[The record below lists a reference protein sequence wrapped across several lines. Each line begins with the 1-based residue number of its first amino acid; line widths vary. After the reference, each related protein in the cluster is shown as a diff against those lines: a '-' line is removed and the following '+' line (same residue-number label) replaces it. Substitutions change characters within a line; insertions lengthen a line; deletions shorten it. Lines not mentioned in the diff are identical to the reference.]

1 MTENFEY
8 VSKVANK
15 LRADGK
21 NVQVYYEDKKVKAK
35 FKYADKLEI
44 PYTVVIGDD
53 EVQSNSYSVKNM
65 ATGEQV
71 GYSLD

>member
-8 VSKVANK
+8 VSKVASK
-15 LRADGK
+15 LRDEGK

-65 ATGEQV
+65 TTGEQES
-71 GYSLD
+71 YKL

>member
-8 VSKVANK
+8 VSKVASK
-15 LRADGK
+15 LRDEGK

-65 ATGEQV
+65 ITGEQES
-71 GYSLD
+71 YKL